1 VRKEIRADVRGCHQ
15 LPGLLLVGE
24 VDLNRLS
31 TEFAGLFHDARLVIQ
46 PDAGH
51 SPWLDDAGWFV
62 AAVSAFLDEG

>member
-1 VRKEIRADVRGCHQ
+1 
-15 LPGLLLVGE
+15 LLLVGE